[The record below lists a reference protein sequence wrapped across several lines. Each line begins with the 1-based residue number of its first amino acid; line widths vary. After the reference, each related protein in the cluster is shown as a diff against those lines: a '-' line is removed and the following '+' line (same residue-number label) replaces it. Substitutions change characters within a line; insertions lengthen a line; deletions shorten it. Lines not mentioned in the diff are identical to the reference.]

1 MRSKDRPPNGQVAPD
16 KKRTTQSLIA
26 AIGATGA
33 VLAGGAVGFVFLI
46 GVVSFNAYPKASDEI
61 EGPAA
66 ELQVVPLAAPP
77 SAGSPTPTADTTEP
91 FDPGPLAS
99 AAPLPSS
106 GAVAG
111 PPDLGRDISKPKATA
126 DEPPVVVVNPPA
138 PGDGGSS
145 DPTTGAGSEEPLPQE
160 PGGDDD
166 PIVEPSPDPG
176 GGQSGGSGPSRP
188 LRPNT
193 PNTPAAPPAIVPSTP
208 QTGAATG
215 DESSAEDE
223 SASAGGRGSRTGE

>member
-1 MRSKDRPPNGQVAPD
+1 MDRPTNGQASPD
-16 KKRTTQSLIA
+16 RKRTTQSLIA

-46 GVVSFNAYPKASDEI
+46 GVVSFSAYPKASDETA
-61 EGPAA
+61 GPAA
-66 ELQVVPLAAPP
+66 ELQAVPLTAPAP
-77 SAGSPTPTADTTEP
+77 AGSPAEQTAETEP
-91 FDPGPLAS
+91 FDAGPLAS
-99 AAPLPSS
+99 AEPLPSS
-106 GAVAG
+106 DAVAG
-111 PPDLGRDISKPKATA
+111 PPDLGRDISKPKATG
-126 DEPPVVVVNPPA
+126 DEPPVVVVVPPA

-176 GGQSGGSGPSRP
+176 GGQSGGSPPSRP

-193 PNTPAAPPAIVPSTP
+193 PNTPPAPPAIVPSTP

-223 SASAGGRGSRTGE
+223 SESAGGRGSRTGE